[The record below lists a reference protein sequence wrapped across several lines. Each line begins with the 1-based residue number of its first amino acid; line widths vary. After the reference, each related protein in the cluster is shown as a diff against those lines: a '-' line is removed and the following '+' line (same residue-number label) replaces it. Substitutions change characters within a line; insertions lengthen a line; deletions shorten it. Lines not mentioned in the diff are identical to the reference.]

1 MKENKTEYK
10 IVNVFS
16 ETNEAHKKQK
26 INIAIRN
33 LCMLDIEKE
42 YGLDYNTYVAFCGS
56 VPDLQKGG
64 HCKC

>member
-1 MKENKTEYK
+1 MKEIKTGYK

-16 ETNEAHKKQK
+16 ETSEAHKKQK
-26 INIAIRN
+26 INTAIRN

-42 YGLDYNTYVAFCGS
+42 YDLDYNISVAFCGS